1 MRGFEDTNLKD
12 NFEIPNEIPLT
23 QIPIEI
29 NICEIL
35 KWWWCGPFALGLIL
49 SPPLALIAKNGELDS
64 PFSRFL
70 PLWGLMLS
78 PKW

>member
-29 NICEIL
+29 NICEIV
-35 KWWWCGPFALGLIL
+35 KF
-49 SPPLALIAKNGELDS
+49 
-64 PFSRFL
+64 
-70 PLWGLMLS
+70 
-78 PKW
+78 